1 MAQRASVPVYLIKA
15 PCRYGPN
22 MAHYGSGLSHMAHM
36 AHMAPIWLRT
46 PQFKAEYEGI
56 QPKAAQKAQNSP
68 KRVKIPLFW
77 VISWEPSWPEP
88 LRTRNIQSPGA

>member
-46 PQFKAEYEGI
+46 PQFKAEYEGFGL
-56 QPKAAQKAQNSP
+56 QKRAQK
-68 KRVKIPLFW
+68 RLIPEKGENLHCELWF
-77 VISWEPSWPEP
+77 SGFDHFP
-88 LRTRNIQSPGA
+88 LREFDPFLSRF